1 MSVNKKI
8 SIMLSLAL
16 FVFFLFHLSP
26 AYAEEGDL
34 RACVVYD
41 AAMRF
46 GIEQPALVSLREYL
60 GHFNLEQ
67 RALAVRDWK
76 PGALRDA
83 DIVFFL
89 GLRDTK
95 LPRGMLKEIANAKRV
110 VWIERNVE
118 QLAAYLGWKDFKTL
132 ERESGWMYLTSGGDE
147 SPVHDWL
154 ECVVTEPG
162 RGAQVFATLRNY
174 SRTEPLSWKRGNV
187 YYLGCLDFFETS
199 MVKALVDLLYRA
211 IPPAYVNALSK
222 PRQVLMRIEDVSPF
236 VSAETLQELV
246 DAIEQYDIPYAIGVI
261 SVGMTESG
269 GEMFLHENPEL
280 VEVLQHAQDNGASI
294 IMHGYAHQNE
304 FSPTTGEGWEFWNIQ
319 GDRPMDDD
327 EAFTRDRIEKA
338 FIELAR
344 CGLYPVAFEAPH
356 YAMSK
361 KGYEIL
367 SEYFNVY
374 SGMPQTSD
382 ASYEIS
388 MTLPFIVRSQHLN
401 GMILLPE
408 NMGYYDGVEYHVGD
422 MLNNSKALLATKN
435 SFACFF
441 YHGFLPP
448 DNLRKIIDGVRAQ
461 GFSFFDLRAME
472 IRAES
477 PQVKILVQN
486 GRVSATVD
494 PSLVA
499 QWEKSGFFDPRYDL
513 ETLSWIQISILIAV
527 ICSFLGIIANLKRTA
542 WRKYEV

>member
-1 MSVNKKI
+1 MSVDKKI
-8 SIMLSLAL
+8 FAALLSLS
-16 FVFFLFHLSP
+16 FFSLLFHASP
-26 AYAEEGDL
+26 GYAGEGRL
-34 RACVVYD
+34 KACVVYD

-46 GIEQPALVSLREYL
+46 GNEQPTLVSLREYL
-60 GHFNLEQ
+60 GHFDLEQ

-76 PGALRDA
+76 PGALRGA

-89 GLRDTK
+89 GLRD
-95 LPRGMLKEIANAKRV
+95 
-110 VWIERNVE
+110 
-118 QLAAYLGWKDFKTL
+118 
-132 ERESGWMYLTSGGDE
+132 S
-147 SPVHDWL
+147 
-154 ECVVTEPG
+154 
-162 RGAQVFATLRNY
+162 
-174 SRTEPLSWKRGNV
+174 
-187 YYLGCLDFFETS
+187 
-199 MVKALVDLLYRA
+199 AL
-211 IPPAYVNALSK
+211 
-222 PRQVLMRIEDVSPF
+222 LMRIEDVSPF

-261 SVGMTESG
+261 SVGMIEG
-269 GEMFLHENPEL
+269 GGRVLLHENPEL
-280 VEVLQHAQDNGASI
+280 VEVLRRAQENGASI

-304 FSPTTGEGWEFWNIQ
+304 FSPTTGEGWEFWNVRE
-319 GDRPMDDD
+319 DRPMEDD

-361 KGYEIL
+361 KGYEVL

-382 ASYEIS
+382 TSYEVS
-388 MTLPFIVRSQHLN
+388 MTLPYIVKSQHLN

-408 NMGYYDGVEYHVGD
+408 NMGYYDGVEYRVGD
-422 MLNNSKALLATKN
+422 MLNSSKALLGIEN

-448 DNLRKIIDGVRAQ
+448 ENLRKIIEVVQAQ
-461 GFSFFDLRAME
+461 GFTFFDLRTME

-477 PQVKILVQN
+477 PQVRVLVQN
-486 GRVSATVD
+486 GKVSATVD
-494 PSLVA
+494 SNLVA
-499 QWEKSGFFDPRYDL
+499 QWKKKGFFDPRYDF
-513 ETLSWIQISILIAV
+513 ETLSWIQIAVLALV

-542 WRKYEV
+542 WRKYEM